1 MKKYIE
7 KLEKKTLRQTKRQK
21 KKNNNNQLS
30 APQRSGDILKT
41 LKPGHK
47 KLYGF
52 WEPMAS
58 SWTVV
63 RLKYV
68 YNS

>member
-7 KLEKKTLRQTKRQK
+7 KLEKKHWDRQK
-21 KKNNNNQLS
+21 GQKKNNNNQLS

>member
-1 MKKYIE
+1 M
-7 KLEKKTLRQTKRQK
+7 RQTKMQK
-21 KKNNNNQLS
+21 NKKQKDNQLS
-30 APQRSGDILKT
+30 VPQRSGDISKILK

-58 SWTVV
+58 SWIIV
-63 RLKYV
+63 R
-68 YNS
+68 